1 MVFLCPERPGVE
13 RRFDPST
20 TRTHKEL
27 LRIQEL
33 TADEINHLLDA
44 VAVFKGIGGRHKK
57 PPVSSVLYH
66 TEAAAERH
74 DADDLRGGFCNV
86 IIDNYSCHV
95 GKERLVSGV
104 ARSLKPNQ

>member
-1 MVFLCPERPGVE
+1 MCPERPGVDG
-13 RRFDPST
+13 RVHPLAAW
-20 TRTHKEL
+20 THKDL

-33 TADEINHLLDA
+33 TADGINHLLDA

-104 ARSLKPNQ
+104 ARSFKPNE